1 MQDLANVVVDPQDIS
16 AVGYLE
22 RVRAM
27 NALAK
32 VGAAARAEHSAA
44 AIKAA
49 AGAFRSGTAFK
60 GSAYAEDVSMFVPS
74 SVDAGTAAAAAEAT
88 TGRAR

>member
-1 MQDLANVVVDPQDIS
+1 MERQKMAAGMLQDLANVVVPPQDVN
-16 AVGYLE
+16 AVGYVE

-49 AGAFRSGTAFK
+49 ARAFRSGTAFK

-74 SVDAGTAAAAAEAT
+74 SMGSGAAPN
-88 TGRAR
+88 

>member
-1 MQDLANVVVDPQDIS
+1 MVDPQEVG

-32 VGAAARAEHSAA
+32 VGAAARADHSAA

-49 AGAFRSGTAFK
+49 ASAFRSGTAFK
-60 GSAYAEDVSMFVPS
+60 GSAYGGDVTMFVPS
-74 SVDAGTAAAAAEAT
+74 SVEAGTAATEAAAAE
-88 TGRAR
+88 

>member
-1 MQDLANVVVDPQDIS
+1 MQPLRYDMPYSVHVQNLANVVVDPQDIS

-32 VGAAARAEHSAA
+32 VGAAARAEHLSL
-44 AIKAA
+44 IHISEPT
-49 AGAFRSGTAFK
+49 RP
-60 GSAYAEDVSMFVPS
+60 Y
-74 SVDAGTAAAAAEAT
+74 
-88 TGRAR
+88 